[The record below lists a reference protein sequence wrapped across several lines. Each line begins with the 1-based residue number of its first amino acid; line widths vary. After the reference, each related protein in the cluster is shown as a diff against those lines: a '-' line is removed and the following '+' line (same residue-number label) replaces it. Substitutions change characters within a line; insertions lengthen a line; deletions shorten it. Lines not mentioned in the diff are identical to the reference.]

1 MNLGPINT
9 GDQDKNWNEPS
20 YKDIE
25 LERLIQDPFLDTANR
40 QKIEAPTGLIPHLDY
55 VDMPAETNSDWIAKF
70 KLETRQKAFECGTY
84 QINASLTAEQADDLE
99 KFFGVDTIEI
109 VNRSL
114 QEEVMTSMRNDL
126 YSKYK
131 ELGEKSRRKYFGRT
145 KLIVEDKLGVKIDVV
160 LKNDDA
166 LSRRLGVRI
175 LACASKIAVEG
186 RRGPAHFAITNKRL
200 GSILMDCP
208 GFEYAIENTNP
219 YKIAPIGQYAGM
231 TIFVNPYETED
242 VVVVGANTREH
253 DPGVFLGEYKALLR
267 KFTMVDKEF
276 TPKSRVSLVSRRALV
291 AVGSRPED
299 RFYTMRVKLSNE
311 VGPTKRILLSMLKN
325 NP

>member
-1 MNLGPINT
+1 MDLGPINA
-9 GDQDKNWNEPS
+9 GGQDKNWNEPS

-25 LERLIQDPFLDTANR
+25 LERLIPDPFLDTANR
-40 QKIEAPTGLIPHLDY
+40 QKIELPVGLIHYLDY
-55 VDMPAETNSDWIAKF
+55 VDMPAETNSDWVAKF
-70 KLETRQKAFECGTY
+70 KLETKQKAFECGTH
-84 QINASLTAEQADDLE
+84 QINASLTAEQVDDLD
-99 KFFGVDTIEI
+99 KLYGVDII
-109 VNRSL
+109 QMVNHSL
-114 QEEVMTSMRNDL
+114 QEEVMTSMKNDL
-126 YSKYK
+126 YTKYK

-145 KLIVEDKLGVKIDVV
+145 KLIVEDKLGVKLDVV

-166 LSRRLGVRI
+166 LSKRLGVRI
-175 LACASKIAVEG
+175 LGCANKIAVEG
-186 RRGPAHFAITNKRL
+186 RRGPAHFAITNKKL

-276 TPKSRVSLVSRRALV
+276 TPKSRVSLVSRRGLV

-299 RFYTMRVKLSNE
+299 RYYTMRVKISSELDP
-311 VGPTKRILLSMLKN
+311 VRKVLLSMLKN
-325 NP
+325 LL